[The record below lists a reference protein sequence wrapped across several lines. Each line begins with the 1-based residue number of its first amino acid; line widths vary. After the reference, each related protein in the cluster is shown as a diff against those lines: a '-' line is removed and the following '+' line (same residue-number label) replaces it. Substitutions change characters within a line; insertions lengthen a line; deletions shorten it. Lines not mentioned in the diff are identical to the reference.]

1 MIAEEERTEEQ
12 AGVQNGD
19 ARGPSTLENDSTPS
33 KLGAVKS
40 DRSVGASPSITPKV
54 VSPLLGVGMQL
65 VTNGS
70 GQCVVSDLIQGGTAA
85 ASGELATGDV
95 VCAIDGQQVSGKT
108 AEVIQMVRGPE
119 GSRVAISFFR
129 PGDTTGETRMVTLAR
144 KRISLPSPQREFGSK
159 KTREERSVEM
169 SKGGSFREPS
179 QPSGL
184 DILQRDGV
192 VGNSDLCTTES
203 TTLEEQIDL
212 QNYETAEG
220 WSKEMLSLGYT
231 EAEIQRMH
239 AGNWDPL
246 RSIA

>member
-1 MIAEEERTEEQ
+1 M
-12 AGVQNGD
+12 
-19 ARGPSTLENDSTPS
+19 
-33 KLGAVKS
+33 
-40 DRSVGASPSITPKV
+40 
-54 VSPLLGVGMQL
+54 
-65 VTNGS
+65 
-70 GQCVVSDLIQGGTAA
+70 SDLIQGGTAA